1 MLTYAHVC
9 SRMLTYAH
17 VCRGIRHPSDYER
30 GCSRMLTYAHVS
42 SRMPDTSDYEEWVPA
57 DALREGGCL
66 MGRKV
71 MYTRRKREV
80 QCFNGYC

>member
-9 SRMLTYAH
+9 
-17 VCRGIRHPSDYER
+17 
-30 GCSRMLTYAHVS
+30 